1 MMFILNG
8 GLTKNSMEN
17 VNYVFNFVNFID
29 ITSKNLVF
37 YSFFF

>member
-1 MMFILNG
+1 
-8 GLTKNSMEN
+8 MEN